1 MRNAKIEVMRKKVTL
16 KQLAKELNLSISTV
30 SKSLKNDP
38 EISQKTINRVHE
50 LANFYNYKPNA
61 LAVSLKSNK
70 TKTIGVILPEI
81 LNHFFAKALYGIE
94 QEASK
99 NGYKI
104 VTCITNESYEKE
116 IEYVEMLNYSSVDG
130 FIVALSQETQM
141 VNKFDHFT
149 ALKRDN
155 VPVVMFD
162 RVSDE
167 VDCDK
172 VIVDDKVASK
182 NAVQYLID
190 TGCKKIAVITTISEL
205 SVAKLRL
212 EGAKEVVHAN
222 DQVSIVELAVKD
234 SIIDVLAKDSNNVEK
249 EIEDFLEQNDIDAV
263 LGLDETA
270 AAITINMSHKL
281 GYKIPKDISV
291 IGFTDGLLSKH
302 SYPKLTTVSQHAE
315 DLGAKAAQI
324 LLTHLDNFVEN
335 YKSET
340 EVVKTSLI
348 VRDSTN

>member
-1 MRNAKIEVMRKKVTL
+1 MRKKVTL
-16 KQLAKELNLSISTV
+16 KQLARELNLSISTV
-30 SKSLKNDP
+30 SKSLKNDS
-38 EISQKTINRVHE
+38 EISQKTITRVHE
-50 LANFYNYKPNA
+50 LAAFYNYKPNP

-104 VTCITNESYEKE
+104 VTCITNESYKKE
-116 IEYVEMLNYSSVDG
+116 VEYVEMLNYSSVDG
-130 FIVALSQETQM
+130 FIVSLSQETQ
-141 VNKFDHFT
+141 VLNKFEHFKE
-149 ALKRDN
+149 LKRDN
-155 VPVVMFD
+155 VPIVMFD
-162 RVSDE
+162 RVTE
-167 VDCDK
+167 EIECDK
-172 VIVDDKVASK
+172 VIVDDKQASK
-182 NAVQYLID
+182 AAAKYLID
-190 TGCKKIAVITTISEL
+190 TGCKKIAVITTIGGL

-212 EGAKEVVHAN
+212 EGAREAIGAN
-222 DQVSIVELAVKD
+222 DQVSLIEL
-234 SIIDVLAKDSNNVEK
+234 SIKDSNNNEQ
-249 EIEDFLEQNDIDAV
+249 EIEKFLKNNDIDAV

-291 IGFTDGLLSKH
+291 IGFTDGLLSKY

-324 LLTHLDNFVEN
+324 LVNQLDDFVEN
-335 YKSET
+335 HKINT
-340 EVVKTSLI
+340 EIVKTSLI
-348 VRDSTN
+348 LRDSTH

>member
-1 MRNAKIEVMRKKVTL
+1 MRKKVTL

-70 TKTIGVILPEI
+70 TKTIGIILPEI
-81 LNHFFAKALYGIE
+81 LNHFFAKALFGIE

-99 NGYKI
+99 SGYKI
-104 VTCITNESYEKE
+104 VTCITNESYKKE
-116 IEYVEMLNYSSVDG
+116 VEYVEMLNYSSVDG
-130 FIVALSQETQM
+130 FIVALSQETQ
-141 VNKFDHFT
+141 VLNKFDHYQ
-149 ALKRDN
+149 ALKREN
-155 VPVVMFD
+155 VPIVMFD

-167 VDCDK
+167 IDCDK
-172 VIVDDKVASK
+172 VIVDDKIASK
-182 NAVQYLID
+182 NAIQYLID
-190 TGCKKIAVITTISEL
+190 TGCRKIAVITTIGDL

-212 EGAKEVVHAN
+212 EGVKEATDQN
-222 DQVSIVELAVKD
+222 DTVSLVELSLKD
-234 SIIDVLAKDSNNVEK
+234 SSNFET
-249 EIEDFLEQNDIDAV
+249 EIEKFLKNNDVNAV

-270 AAITINMSHKL
+270 AAVTINMSLKL
-281 GYKIPKDISV
+281 GYKIPNDISV

-324 LLTHLDNFVEN
+324 LVNQLNNFTEN
-335 YKSET
+335 YKSKT

-348 VRDSTN
+348 IRDSTN

>member
-1 MRNAKIEVMRKKVTL
+1 MRKKVTL

-50 LANFYNYKPNA
+50 LADFYNYKPNA
-61 LAVSLKSNK
+61 LAVSLKSSK
-70 TKTIGVILPEI
+70 TKTIGVVLPEI
-81 LNHFFAKALYGIE
+81 LNHFFAKALFGIE

-99 NGYKI
+99 SGYKI
-104 VTCITNESYEKE
+104 VTCITNESYSKE
-116 IEYVEMLNYSSVDG
+116 VEYVEMLNYSSVDG
-130 FIVALSQETQM
+130 FIVALSQETQ
-141 VNKFDHFT
+141 VLNKFDHYQ

-155 VPVVMFD
+155 VPIVMFD
-162 RVSDE
+162 RVSE
-167 VDCDK
+167 EIECDK

-182 NAVQYLID
+182 NAIQYLVD
-190 TGCKKIAVITTISEL
+190 TGCRKIAVIKTIGDL

-212 EGAKEVVHAN
+212 EGVKEVTAQN
-222 DQVSIVELAVKD
+222 NGVSLVELSLGD
-234 SIIDVLAKDSNNVEK
+234 SESFEN
-249 EIEDFLEQNDIDAV
+249 EIENFLKTNDIDAV

-270 AAITINMSHKL
+270 AAVTINMSLKL
-281 GYKIPKDISV
+281 GYKIPEDISV

-315 DLGAKAAQI
+315 DLGARAAQI
-324 LLTHLDNFVEN
+324 LVNQLDNFTEN
-335 YKSET
+335 YKTKT
-340 EVVKTSLI
+340 EIIKTSLI

>member
-1 MRNAKIEVMRKKVTL
+1 MRKKVTL
-16 KQLAKELNLSISTV
+16 KQLARELNLSISTV

-38 EISQKTINRVHE
+38 EISEKTINRVHE
-50 LANFYNYKPNA
+50 LADFYNYKPNA

-70 TKTIGVILPEI
+70 TKTIGIILPEI
-81 LNHFFAKALYGIE
+81 LNHFFAKALFGIE

-104 VTCITNESYEKE
+104 VTCITNESYQKE
-116 IEYVEMLNYSSVDG
+116 VEYVEMLNYSSVDG
-130 FIVALSQETQM
+130 FIVALSQETQ
-141 VNKFDHFT
+141 VINDFEHFKV
-149 ALKRDN
+149 LKRDN

-162 RVSDE
+162 RVSDDVE
-167 VDCDK
+167 CDK
-172 VIVDDKVASK
+172 VIVDDKEASK
-182 NAVQYLID
+182 NAIQYLVN

-212 EGAKEVVHAN
+212 AGAREVVHEN
-222 DQVSIVELAVKD
+222 KDVSLIELAVKD
-234 SIIDVLAKDSNNVEK
+234 GIHEVSTEASNNVET
-249 EIEDFLEQNDIDAV
+249 EIEGFLKNNDIDAV

-281 GYKIPKDISV
+281 GYKIPEDISV

-315 DLGAKAAQI
+315 DLGARAAEI
-324 LLTHLDNFVEN
+324 LLKHLDNF
-335 YKSET
+335 T
-340 EVVKTSLI
+340 EKYQTKTEIVKTSLI
-348 VRDSTN
+348 VRDSTV

>member
-1 MRNAKIEVMRKKVTL
+1 MRKKVTL
-16 KQLAKELNLSISTV
+16 KQLARELNLSISTV

-81 LNHFFAKALYGIE
+81 LNHFFAKVLFGIE
-94 QEASK
+94 KEAAKS
-99 NGYKI
+99 GYKI
-104 VTCITNESYEKE
+104 VTCITNESYQKE
-116 IEYVEMLNYSSVDG
+116 VEYVEMLNYSSVDG
-130 FIVALSQETQM
+130 FIVALSQETQ
-141 VNKFDHFT
+141 VLNKLDHFKV
-149 ALKRDN
+149 LKRDN

-167 VDCDK
+167 IDCDK
-172 VIVDDKVASK
+172 VIVDDKVASE
-182 NAVQYLID
+182 NAIQYLID
-190 TGCKKIAVITTISEL
+190 TGCKKIAVITTISDL

-212 EGAKEVVHAN
+212 QGAKEIAQKN
-222 DQVSIVELAVKD
+222 KDISLMELAVKD
-234 SIIDVLAKDSNNVEK
+234 PGRVES
-249 EIEDFLEQNDIDAV
+249 EIEDFLKNNDIDAV

-270 AAITINMSHKL
+270 AAVTINMSLKL

-315 DLGAKAAQI
+315 DLGGKAAEI
-324 LLTHLDNFVEN
+324 LLNQLDNFEEN
-335 YKSET
+335 HNTKT
-340 EVVKTSLI
+340 EVVKTSLTL
-348 VRDSTN
+348 VA

>member
-1 MRNAKIEVMRKKVTL
+1 MRKKVTL

-30 SKSLKNDP
+30 SKSLKNDS

-70 TKTIGVILPEI
+70 TNTIGVLLPEI
-81 LNHFFAKALYGIE
+81 LNHFYAKVLYGIE

-116 IEYVEMLNYSSVDG
+116 VEYVEMLNYSSVDG
-130 FIVALSQETQM
+130 FILALSKETQM
-141 VNKFDHFT
+141 LNKLDHFKD
-149 ALKRDN
+149 LKRDN
-155 VPVVMFD
+155 VPLIMFD
-162 RVSDE
+162 RVSGE
-167 VDCDK
+167 IDCDK
-172 VIVDDKVASK
+172 VIVDDKDASK
-182 NAVQYLID
+182 TAIQHLIK
-190 TGCKKIAVITTISEL
+190 TGCKKIAVISTIFDL
-205 SVAKLRL
+205 SVGKLRL
-212 EGAKEVVHAN
+212 EGALEEVSLHDN
-222 DQVSIVELAVKD
+222 VSLIQLP
-234 SIIDVLAKDSNNVEK
+234 INNVETEEN
-249 EIEDFLEQNDIDAV
+249 EIELFLKNNEIDAV

-270 AAITINMSHKL
+270 AAIAINMANKL
-281 GYKIPKDISV
+281 GYSIPKEISV

-315 DLGAKAAQI
+315 DLGAKAAKM
-324 LLTHLDNFVEN
+324 LLDRLSNTSDAN
-335 YKSET
+335 YQTNT

-348 VRDSTN
+348 LRDSTN

>member
-1 MRNAKIEVMRKKVTL
+1 MRKKVTL

-81 LNHFFAKALYGIE
+81 LNHFFAKALFGIE

-99 NGYKI
+99 SGYKI
-104 VTCITNESYEKE
+104 VTCITNEAYKKE
-116 IEYVEMLNYSSVDG
+116 VEYVEMLNYSSVDG
-130 FIVALSQETQM
+130 FIVALSQETQIL
-141 VNKFDHFT
+141 NKFDHYQT
-149 ALKRDN
+149 LKREN

-167 VDCDK
+167 IECDK

-182 NAVQYLID
+182 NAIQYLVD
-190 TGCKKIAVITTISEL
+190 KGCSKIAVITTIGDL

-212 EGAKEVVHAN
+212 EGAREVAN
-222 DQVSIVELAVKD
+222 ANQHVSLVNLEVKD
-234 SIIDVLAKDSNNVEK
+234 TILDMVGKSSDNIEN
-249 EIEDFLEQNDIDAV
+249 EIERFLKENDLDAV

-270 AAITINMSHKL
+270 AAITINISHKL
-281 GYKIPKDISV
+281 GYKIPQDISV

-315 DLGAKAAQI
+315 DLGARAAQI
-324 LLTHLDNFVEN
+324 LLNQLDNFTEN
-335 YKSET
+335 YKTKT
-340 EVVKTSLI
+340 EVIKTSLI

>member
-1 MRNAKIEVMRKKVTL
+1 MRKKVTL

-38 EISQKTINRVHE
+38 EISEKTINRVHE

-81 LNHFFAKALYGIE
+81 LNHFFAKALFGIE
-94 QEASK
+94 KEASK

-104 VTCITNESYEKE
+104 VTCITNESYQKE
-116 IEYVEMLNYSSVDG
+116 VEYVEMLNYSSVDG
-130 FIVALSQETQM
+130 FIAALSQETQIH
-141 VNKFDHFT
+141 NKLDHFKV
-149 ALKRDN
+149 LKRDN
-155 VPVVMFD
+155 VPIVMFD
-162 RVSDE
+162 RVSEE
-167 VDCDK
+167 VECDK

-182 NAVQYLID
+182 NAMQYLID
-190 TGCKKIAVITTISEL
+190 TGCKKIAVITTIGDL

-212 EGAKEVVHAN
+212 KGAREAVDANSEVSLI
-222 DQVSIVELAVKD
+222 DLFVKD
-234 SIIDVLAKDSNNVEK
+234 TIIELVEK
-249 EIEDFLEQNDIDAV
+249 NSNAIENEIENFLKEHQIDAV

-270 AAITINMSHKL
+270 AAITINISHKL
-281 GYKIPKDISV
+281 GYKIPEDISV

-315 DLGAKAAQI
+315 ELGAIAAQI
-324 LLTHLDNFVEN
+324 LIDKLDDDLEKESNIT
-335 YKSET
+335 KT
-340 EVVKTSLI
+340 EIVKTSLI
-348 VRDSTN
+348 VRDSTH

>member
-1 MRNAKIEVMRKKVTL
+1 MRKKVTL

-38 EISQKTINRVHE
+38 EISDKTINRVHE
-50 LANFYNYKPNA
+50 LASFYNYKPNA
-61 LAVSLKSNK
+61 LAVSLKSSK
-70 TKTIGVILPEI
+70 TKTIGIILPEI
-81 LNHFFAKALYGIE
+81 LNHFFAKALFGIE

-99 NGYKI
+99 SGYKI
-104 VTCITNESYEKE
+104 VTCITNESYKKE
-116 IEYVEMLNYSSVDG
+116 VEYVEMLNYSSVDG
-130 FIVALSQETQM
+130 FIVALSQETQ
-141 VNKFDHFT
+141 VLNKFDHYQ

-167 VDCDK
+167 IDCDK
-172 VIVDDKVASK
+172 VIVDDKEASK
-182 NAVQYLID
+182 NAIQYLID
-190 TGCKKIAVITTISEL
+190 TGCKKIAVITTISDL

-212 EGAKEVVHAN
+212 EGAREVVEAN
-222 DQVSIVELAVKD
+222 NQISLVELAVKD
-234 SIIDVLAKDSNNVEK
+234 TIIEVSVNEANTVEK
-249 EIEDFLEQNDIDAV
+249 EIEEFLKNNDIDAV

-281 GYKIPKDISV
+281 GYKIPEDISV

-315 DLGAKAAQI
+315 ELGARAAQI
-324 LLTHLDNFVEN
+324 LLNQLDHFVEN
-335 YKSET
+335 YQRKT

-348 VRDSTN
+348 QRDSTN